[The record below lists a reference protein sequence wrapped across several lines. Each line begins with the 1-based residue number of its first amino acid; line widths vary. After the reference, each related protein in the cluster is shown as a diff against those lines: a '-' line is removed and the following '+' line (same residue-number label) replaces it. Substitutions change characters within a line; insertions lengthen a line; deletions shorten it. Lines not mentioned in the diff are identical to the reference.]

1 MVQQVTVYVADVS
14 HLIEKKT
21 GSGLEFL
28 TLLLSQLQAGY
39 LGSSKHHILI
49 PLKAGS
55 RGRHRTEVSSVHA
68 SPLGRQIS
76 SQRPQQTSSH
86 PSLAGADHVVTPS
99 GRDNAK
105 GRGKAEGWEW
115 LRVANH
121 W

>member
-1 MVQQVTVYVADVS
+1 MTVYVADVS

-28 TLLLSQLQAGY
+28 TLLLSQLQDGY

-49 PLKAGS
+49 PLPLKAGS

-68 SPLGRQIS
+68 APLGRQIL

-86 PSLAGADHVVTPS
+86 PSLAGADHVATPS

-105 GRGKAEGWEW
+105 GRGEAEGWEW
-115 LRVANH
+115 LRVANQ